1 MQRTKIVKH
10 VLDELMKLS
19 ALFVVIT
26 VEIKVAVVF
35 VSYISF
41 EV

>member
-10 VLDELMKLS
+10 VLDELVKLS
-19 ALFVVIT
+19 ALFVVLP
-26 VEIKVAVVF
+26 VEMKLTVVF